1 MNNLQNFLQNFSI
14 RSRFYV
20 VMASVSLSLLV
31 LGAWGWYSG
40 DRANKSSAAIF
51 DDANAA
57 AIAVANLREAMSLVR
72 RWELESMAVGAN
84 DTNDIQR
91 LIDIWKT
98 ELKNV
103 QAATEKIVKSNPGNA
118 EIATLVQNQEKLLGV
133 YSAALL
139 PIMKQMQEAKI
150 DGVVAL
156 AYARMQNDTHEQLKK
171 NTEALLAAQQATVTT
186 ARDQMAATATAESL
200 LRFGLVA
207 VTLALLTPLLWLT
220 LQSVCTPLDRAV
232 KVAQRIATGDLGQTI
247 QVASKDETAHLLH
260 ALAAMQASLSKVVGE
275 VRDAAD
281 SIKTASSEV
290 SSGNLDLSQRTEQTA
305 SNLQRTS
312 SSMTDLTNAVHQ
324 SAASANQA
332 NLMASSAAE
341 AAAAGGAVVAQVVS
355 TMHDINISSQKIA
368 AIIAVIDGIAFQTNI
383 LALNAAVE
391 AARAGEQGRGFAVVA
406 GEVRGLASSSA
417 EAAKE
422 IKTLI
427 EASVSRVEM
436 GSKQVAEAGKT
447 MHNIVNSVQMVSD
460 IIGEITVA
468 ASEQSDGI
476 GRINASVGELDQM
489 TQQNAAL
496 VEEAAA
502 AADSLKEQAQKLSQ
516 VVATFRLHG
525 ARAAAATH

>member
-1 MNNLQNFLQNFSI
+1 MNNLQIYLQSFSI
-14 RSRFYV
+14 RIRFYV
-20 VMASVSLSLLV
+20 VMACVSLSLLV

-40 DRANKSSAAIF
+40 EKANKSAAAIF

-57 AIAVANLREAMSLVR
+57 AVAVANLREAMSLVR

-91 LIDIWKT
+91 LIGVWKA
-98 ELKNV
+98 ELNNV
-103 QAATEKIVKSNPGNA
+103 QEATKKIVQSNPGNTD
-118 EIATLVQNQEKLLGV
+118 IAALVQNQQKLLDV

-139 PIMKQMQEAKI
+139 PVMTQMQEARI

-156 AYARMQNDTHEQLKK
+156 AYARMQDDTHNQLKK
-171 NTEALLAAQQATVTT
+171 NTEALLAAQKATVAT
-186 ARDQMAATATAESL
+186 ARDQMAAAATAESL

-207 VTLALLTPLLWLT
+207 MIMVLLAPLLWLT
-220 LQSVCTPLDRAV
+220 LQSICGPLDRAV
-232 KVAQRIATGDLGQTI
+232 KVAQRIATGDLSQSITVNG
-247 QVASKDETAHLLH
+247 KDETANLMR

-281 SIKTASSEV
+281 SIRTASTEV

-312 SSMTDLTNAVHQ
+312 SSMTDLTNTVQQ
-324 SAASANQA
+324 SAASAKQA
-332 NLMASSAAE
+332 NLMASSAAQ
-341 AAAAGGAVVAQVVS
+341 AAAEGGTVVAQVVS
-355 TMHDINISSQKIA
+355 TMNDINISSQKIA

-422 IKTLI
+422 IKALI
-427 EASVSRVEM
+427 ETSVSRVEM

-447 MHNIVNSVQMVSD
+447 MNNIVSSVQMVSD
-460 IIGEITVA
+460 IIGEITIA
-468 ASEQSDGI
+468 TAEQSDGI
-476 GRINASVGELDQM
+476 GRINASVSELDQM

-496 VEEAAA
+496 VEQAAA
-502 AADSLKEQAQKLSQ
+502 AADSLKEQAQKLSH
-516 VVATFRLHG
+516 VVATFRLHP
-525 ARAAAATH
+525 ATS

>member
-1 MNNLQNFLQNFSI
+1 MTNLETYLQNFSI
-14 RSRFYV
+14 RSRFYCV
-20 VMASVSLSLLV
+20 LVMVSLSLLV
-31 LGAWGWYSG
+31 LGAWSWASAAN
-40 DRANKSSAAIF
+40 ANKHTVQLFETTSTTAT
-51 DDANAA
+51 DM
-57 AIAVANLREAMSLVR
+57 ANLREAMSRTR
-72 RWELESMAVGAN
+72 RWETQAMAIGAS
-84 DTNDIQR
+84 DTNNVQKLLELWDQ
-91 LIDIWKT
+91 

-103 QAATEKIVKSNPGNA
+103 KTAGDKIVANNVGNA
-118 EIATLVQNQEKLLGV
+118 DI
-133 YSAALL
+133 AALVSNQHAL
-139 PIMKQMQEAKI
+139 METYAGILRPLIVQMQEAKI
-150 DGVVAL
+150 DGPVAM
-156 AYARMQNDTHEQLKK
+156 AFAGKAEDTHKALNE
-171 NTEALLAAQQATVTT
+171 NTEKLIAAQQTESLAS
-186 ARDQMAATATAESL
+186 RDRVASDATAASL
-200 LRFGLVA
+200 MRFGFI
-207 VTLALLTPLLWLT
+207 ALLLVVFVPLMWLT
-220 LQSVCTPLDRAV
+220 LQSVCRPLDSAV
-232 KVAQRIATGDLGQTI
+232 AVARRIATGDLSQTI
-247 QVASKDETAHLLH
+247 RVAGKDETANLLH
-260 ALAAMQASLSKVVGE
+260 ALAAMQTSLSKVVGE

-281 SIKTASSEV
+281 SIKIASTEV

-324 SAASANQA
+324 SAAAAKQA
-332 NLMASSAAE
+332 NLMATSAAQ
-341 AAAAGGAVVAQVVS
+341 AAAEGGAVVAQVVS
-355 TMHDINISSQKIA
+355 TMNDINISSQKIA

-422 IKTLI
+422 IKALI
-427 EASVSRVEM
+427 EASVSRVEI

-502 AADSLKEQAQKLSQ
+502 AADSLKEQAQKLSH

-525 ARAAAATH
+525 AHLTAATR